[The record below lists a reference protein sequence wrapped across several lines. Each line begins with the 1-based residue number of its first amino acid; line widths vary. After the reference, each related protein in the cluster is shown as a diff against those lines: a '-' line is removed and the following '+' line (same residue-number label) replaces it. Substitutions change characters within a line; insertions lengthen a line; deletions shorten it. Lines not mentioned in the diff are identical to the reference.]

1 MTRARASRL
10 EAALA
15 GLLACLTSLPVAGE
29 PEDTPKK
36 DSKVVADR
44 DRRRVIVPAVVLEQG
59 KYQEQL
65 MGAIEYVLVAEGGK
79 AYESLFETS
88 AKLDDIAAAFKEI
101 ELPPGRAPREGEAP
115 RGARVR
121 VHVEYE
127 RDGKKETR
135 PVEAFMVHAK
145 TGKPIEAADWVFTGS
160 VLARDPSSEEWG
172 LKCRM
177 TKHVVGLHFQDNS
190 PLLQNGR
197 KEAWT
202 QNIYKA
208 ALEALPPKG
217 IPVRLVFETV
227 PPEHPGEVIGVHVL
241 IRGRVQGVGFTTF
254 AQSEAKKLGLE
265 GYVRSLPDGRVEV
278 VAEGAKEKVSI
289 LLEKLERGPRGA
301 RVENLEKRG
310 VLPLGKHGEF
320 EIDR

>member
-1 MTRARASRL
+1 MTRSRDSRI

-15 GLLACLTSLPVAGE
+15 VLLACLMTLPLAGE
-29 PEDTPKK
+29 PEEPRGK
-36 DSKVVADR
+36 DSKVIADR
-44 DRRRVIVPAVVLEQG
+44 ERRRVIVPAVVLEQG

-65 MGAIEYVLVAEGGK
+65 KGAIEYVLVAEGGK

-88 AKLDDIAAAFKEI
+88 ATIDEIAAAFREI

-115 RGARVR
+115 RGAHLRIQ
-121 VHVEYE
+121 VEYE
-127 RDGKKETR
+127 RDGKQETR
-135 PVEAFMVHAK
+135 PVEAFIVHAK
-145 TGKPIEAADWVFTGS
+145 TAKPLEAEEWVFTGS
-160 VLARDPSSEEWG
+160 VLARDPASEEWG

-177 TKHVVGLHFQDNS
+177 TKHAVGLHFQDNS

-208 ALEALPPKG
+208 AIEALPPKG
-217 IPVRLVFETV
+217 TAVRLVFEAA
-227 PPEHPGEVIGVHVL
+227 PPKLPGGIRGAHVL
-241 IRGRVQGVGFTTF
+241 ISGRVQGVGFTTF
-254 AQSEAKKLGLE
+254 AQGEARKLGLE

-278 VAEGAKEKVSI
+278 VAEGAKEQVSV

-301 RVENLEKRG
+301 RVEKLEKRD